1 MRLLFGDEFA
11 QVTTLLIRKE
21 TVLVL
26 FTTFDYEG

>member
-11 QVTTLLIRKE
+11 KVTTLLIRKG

-26 FTTFDYEG
+26 FTTFEKDG